1 MLLKDGTLA
10 KLLTLTLTTNSRLIE
25 VVVPLALPMKRL
37 TYRCDSVAVS
47 IGARVAV
54 PLGETKIIVG
64 IVAAI
69 DVEYSGDHDGIK
81 EVSEV
86 IDRVPLVSRGDIEFL
101 EWVASYNMCKV
112 GDVARDGWGYLFSVE
127 MSRQN
132 SSLRRVK
139 EKEKEALPPAIP
151 LKEQITLL
159 HTFER
164 AGIAAI
170 TANFDHT
177 TGHILVLAPTH
188 RRAVALEKELS
199 RYYTTA
205 LCTNN
210 TSIKKRCTLAAK
222 IATGLSPEVIVG
234 TRVALWLNHEKL
246 SGVVVT
252 TEESF
257 HYRSGAAP
265 FYSTRECATVLSSLH
280 SVRCV
285 LTSAFPSV
293 ESYYNANY
301 GQWGYIAPTEH
312 TKELKSIVLERG
324 RDMISRYAKERIAE
338 CLEEGRKVVL
348 LQNRRGVA
356 SYVECE
362 ACGYVPHCPNCSVS
376 LTLHRTVMGC
386 HYCGYSEAI
395 EPKCKECGT
404 LMINRGRGTQQIE
417 EQLTVLYPLAT
428 IARLDSDN
436 LSEVRDIL
444 SSKDKSWNIAIG
456 TTMLLES
463 DVWDGLGLVA
473 VLNVDNMLTTP
484 DFRVEEHA
492 YRTLGELSL
501 RCRESSAELIIQSTR
516 LDHRVINNL
525 LTDSHHDFYKTQII
539 ERQHSKF
546 PPHSRMIRLE
556 FRGANLTDTSSLASR
571 IEDSLRSIFSSRL
584 SPLYSPQVERQRGEY
599 IIEMT
604 LKIERTASLA
614 RAKELLLATIKEH
627 FAPNSKITLTLEN
640 L

>member
-25 VVVPLALPMKRL
+25 VVVPRALPMKRL
-37 TYRCDSVAVS
+37 TYRCDSATVS
-47 IGARVAV
+47 VGVRVVV
-54 PLGETKIIVG
+54 PLGETKEIIAV
-64 IVAAI
+64 VAAV
-69 DVEYSGDHDGIK
+69 DVEYGGDPASIK
-81 EVSEV
+81 DVIEV
-86 IDRVPLVSRGDIEFL
+86 IDRVPLVSGGDIEFL

-112 GDVARDGWGYLFSVE
+112 GDVVRDGWGYLFSVE
-127 MSRQN
+127 MSRTN
-132 SSLRRVK
+132 SSLRRKREEGK
-139 EKEKEALPPAIP
+139 EPLPQAIT
-151 LKEQITLL
+151 LNHEITLL

-164 AGIAAI
+164 VDIAAI
-170 TANFDHT
+170 CANFDHT

-188 RRAVALEKELS
+188 QRAVALDKELS

-205 LCTNN
+205 LYTTK
-210 TSIKKRCTLAAK
+210 TSIKKRCELAAK
-222 IATGLSPEVIVG
+222 IATGLSPQVIIG
-234 TRVALWLNHEKL
+234 TRMSLWLSHENL
-246 SGVVVT
+246 RGVVVT
-252 TEESF
+252 REESF

-265 FYSTRECATVLSSLH
+265 FYSTRECATMLSALH

-293 ESYYNANY
+293 ESYYNAKY
-301 GQWGYIAPTEH
+301 GQWGYIAPNEPA
-312 TKELKSIVLERG
+312 KELRHIVLERG
-324 RDMISRYAKERIAE
+324 RDMISKYAKGRIAE
-338 CLEEGRKVVL
+338 CLEEGLRVIL

-376 LTLHRTVMGC
+376 LTLHRRVMGC
-386 HYCGYSEAI
+386 HYCGHTEEI

-404 LMINRGRGTQQIE
+404 QMVNRGRGTQQIE
-417 EQLTVLYPLAT
+417 EQLATLYPLAS

-436 LSEVRDIL
+436 LSEVRDIV

-463 DVWDGLGLVA
+463 EVWDEVGLVA

-501 RCRESSAELIIQSTR
+501 RCRESGGELIIQSSR

-525 LTDSHHDFYKTQII
+525 LTSEHHDFYKTQII

-556 FRGANLTDTSSLASR
+556 FRGENLADTSSLASR
-571 IEDSLRSIFSSRL
+571 IEDKLRTTFGARL
-584 SPLYSPQVERQRGEY
+584 SPIYSPQVERQRGEY

-604 LKIERTASLA
+604 LKIERTASLT
-614 RAKELLLATIKEH
+614 RAKELLLTTIKEL
-627 FAPNSKITLTLEN
+627 FPSNSKISLTLEN